1 VVVILQDHSP
11 SRPDRARHLP
21 YHSQRIAHM
30 LEHETRVSEVEMPP
44 FAVAQRRR
52 GGVALPKLQQVFLAV
67 LRRLERTLR
76 QLLRAALDGKKPH
89 ARCTGHPAR
98 KLSQPAAEID
108 DALPALHR
116 DLAQRIVVHQTV
128 QQRKPALF
136 FGGCA
141 VQVLLNHGAGSNAIP
156 YRLLR
161 GYILTVQTEVNDSS
175 RTLERAAIRR
185 NPRAGK
191 ITLGV
196 LAVLASGLFLWV
208 VLPFWSP
215 LLLAAVLAAVFQWP
229 LDRLTG
235 AFRGRRR
242 SAGAVISVGVLV
254 VIVLPFAS
262 VAAFGAREAISGF
275 SYVRDTLGVQSVSDL
290 KTVELPAPVEK
301 ALAAAHLTRAQVRDF
316 AGKAADRAQEIGP
329 ELLASSGRAI
339 FHTALMLLAFYFL
352 LVDGRRLIEW
362 LWNVSPL
369 EAKQTEELLKE
380 FHSVATG
387 SIIGNV
393 ASAVLQGVLA
403 GIGFAIFSIP
413 HAAFFGLLVGM
424 ASFVPVIGTAL
435 VWVPAV
441 LLLLLNGHTGGAI
454 GLAIWCSVGVV
465 GVEHLAKPFIL
476 RATSGGEMH
485 TGLMFL
491 ALLGG
496 LEVFGILG
504 VILGPLI
511 VSFFISLMR
520 MIERDARA
528 AALR

>member
-1 VVVILQDHSP
+1 MVFVQP
-11 SRPDRARHLP
+11 EDRVNTPPTNAE
-21 YHSQRIAHM
+21 A
-30 LEHETRVSEVEMPP
+30 TR
-44 FAVAQRRR
+44 A
-52 GGVALPKLQQVFLAV
+52 
-67 LRRLERTLR
+67 
-76 QLLRAALDGKKPH
+76 
-89 ARCTGHPAR
+89 
-98 KLSQPAAEID
+98 
-108 DALPALHR
+108 
-116 DLAQRIVVHQTV
+116 
-128 QQRKPALF
+128 
-136 FGGCA
+136 
-141 VQVLLNHGAGSNAIP
+141 
-156 YRLLR
+156 
-161 GYILTVQTEVNDSS
+161 
-175 RTLERAAIRR
+175 LERAAARE
-185 NPRAGK
+185 PRSRKAK

-196 LAVLASGLFLWV
+196 LAAIASTLFLWV
-208 VLPFWSP
+208 VSPFWSP

-229 LDRLTG
+229 LDRLT
-235 AFRGRRR
+235 AAMKGRRR

-262 VAAFGAREAISGF
+262 IAAFTAREAISGF

-290 KTVELPAPVEK
+290 KTVEWPEPVER
-301 ALAAAHLTRAQVRDF
+301 ALAALHLTRAQVHDF
-316 AGKAADRAQEIGP
+316 AAKATDRAQEVGP
-329 ELLASSGRAI
+329 EILASSSRAV

-369 EAKQTEELLKE
+369 EAAQTEELLRE

-387 SIIGNV
+387 AIIGNI

-403 GIGFAIFSIP
+403 GIGFAIFGIP
-413 HAAFFGLLVGM
+413 HALFFGLLVGM
-424 ASFVPVIGTAL
+424 ASFVPVVGTAL

-441 LLLLLNGHTGGAI
+441 LLLAFNGHTGGAI
-454 GLAIWCSVGVV
+454 GLAIWCTIGVV
-465 GVEHLAKPFIL
+465 GVEHAAKPFIL

-511 VSFFISLMR
+511 VSFFVSLMR

-528 AALR
+528 APLR